1 MGLLLPR
8 RPMVCSAQQAPP
20 FSLPPRPR
28 EKSRNRPRRR
38 RRRPNPNRRSAN
50 RTEDRM
56 DEYEWYD
63 DDEPYVLREPYVIIE
78 KRGSGVGSLLAALAL
93 GAGVALLLAPQT
105 GEETRKEIARRARR
119 AQDAAQDFVE
129 DLSGTVADKFQEVRS
144 SVEERIEATLDAV
157 DDKKR
162 RVSNAY
168 HVGRAAAREA
178 RGDLE
183 QRIAESKAAY

>member
-1 MGLLLPR
+1 
-8 RPMVCSAQQAPP
+8 
-20 FSLPPRPR
+20 
-28 EKSRNRPRRR
+28 
-38 RRRPNPNRRSAN
+38 
-50 RTEDRM
+50 M

-78 KRGSGVGSLLAALAL
+78 KRGPGVGSFLAALAL
-93 GAGVALLLAPQT
+93 GAGVALLLAPQS

-129 DLSGTVADKFQEVRS
+129 DLSGTVADKFQEVRAT
-144 SVEERIEATLDAV
+144 VQERIEATLEAV

-168 HVGRAAAREA
+168 QAGRVAAREA
-178 RGDLE
+178 RTDLE
-183 QRIAESKAAY
+183 QRIAESKAAYKDS

>member
-1 MGLLLPR
+1 
-8 RPMVCSAQQAPP
+8 
-20 FSLPPRPR
+20 
-28 EKSRNRPRRR
+28 
-38 RRRPNPNRRSAN
+38 
-50 RTEDRM
+50 M

-63 DDEPYVLREPYVIIE
+63 DDEPYVLREPYVIVERSGPSI
-78 KRGSGVGSLLAALAL
+78 GSFLVVLAL
-93 GAGVALLLAPQT
+93 GAGVALLLAPQS
-105 GEETRKEIARRARR
+105 GVETRKEISRRARR

-129 DLSGTVADKFQEVRS
+129 DLSGTVADKFQEVRA

-168 HVGRAAAREA
+168 QAGRAAAREA

-183 QRIAESKAAY
+183 QRIAESKAAYKDS